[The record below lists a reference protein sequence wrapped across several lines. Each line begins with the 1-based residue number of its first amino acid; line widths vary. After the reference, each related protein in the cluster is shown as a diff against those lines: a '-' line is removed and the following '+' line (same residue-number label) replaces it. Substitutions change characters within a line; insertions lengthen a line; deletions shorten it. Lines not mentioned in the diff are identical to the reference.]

1 MLHQTL
7 AGRTC
12 PPRLRRGF
20 CHSLCGSG
28 WLWVQAVQQQVLKL
42 SGMQIENMAYPITIE
57 ALHTVFSPYGNV
69 QKITIFEK
77 NGLTQVTSHLVM
89 PLVLAKLPCL
99 TCHGHAKVLQASN
112 GSSVK
117 LVNVS
122 IMSWRSKLPHAAA
135 VCQSN

>member
-7 AGRTC
+7 AGRPC
-12 PPRLRRGF
+12 PPKLRRGF

-28 WLWVQAVQQQVLKL
+28 WLWVHAVQQQVLKL

-77 NGLTQVTSHLVM
+77 NGLTQVPSHVIL
-89 PLVLAKLPCL
+89 PLLVLA
-99 TCHGHAKVLQASN
+99 
-112 GSSVK
+112 
-117 LVNVS
+117 
-122 IMSWRSKLPHAAA
+122 
-135 VCQSN
+135 